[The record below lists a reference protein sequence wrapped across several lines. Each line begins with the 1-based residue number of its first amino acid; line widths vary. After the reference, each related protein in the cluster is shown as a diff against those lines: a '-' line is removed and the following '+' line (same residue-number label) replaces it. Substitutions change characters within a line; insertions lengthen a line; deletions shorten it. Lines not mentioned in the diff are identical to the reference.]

1 MGKLNLEVNELLR
14 RKDIF
19 ADLMNGSL
27 YHGRQT
33 VRPEELEPLPEQNG
47 VLASFPGSRLRAVER
62 TGDIRMRARHT
73 AYSVIYA
80 NESQAGVHY
89 AMPIRDMLYC
99 SLEYT
104 RQLREL
110 EKAHREAGDLTG
122 SDEFLSGIS
131 GRDRL
136 QPVVCTVLY
145 LGDHW
150 DGCMTL
156 HDLLDIDWTDETAQ
170 ILRDYIPDYHINL
183 IPVRDIEH
191 PEYFRTCLQE
201 IFTMVRYRKDKN
213 ELRSYVEKHRDTFR
227 RMDSVEMSA
236 ALAMLGASKR
246 MVELLEQQNEREG
259 SGYDLCEAIQEM
271 IHDGIEEGKEQGIAI
286 GEERG
291 IAIGEERGIAIGIE
305 EGKQQGIAIG
315 EERGIAI
322 GEERLRVLCEHL
334 MTAKRLD
341 DLAKAMADQAFR
353 QELYHEFGIA

>member
-1 MGKLNLEVNELLR
+1 
-14 RKDIF
+14 
-19 ADLMNGSL
+19 
-27 YHGRQT
+27 
-33 VRPEELEPLPEQNG
+33 
-47 VLASFPGSRLRAVER
+47 
-62 TGDIRMRARHT
+62 MR
-73 AYSVIYA
+73 
-80 NESQAGVHY
+80 
-89 AMPIRDMLYC
+89 
-99 SLEYT
+99 
-104 RQLREL
+104 
-110 EKAHREAGDLTG
+110 
-122 SDEFLSGIS
+122 
-131 GRDRL
+131 
-136 QPVVCTVLY
+136 
-145 LGDHW
+145 
-150 DGCMTL
+150 
-156 HDLLDIDWTDETAQ
+156 LDIDWTDETAQ

-291 IAIGEERGIAIGIE
+291 IAIGEERGIAIG
-305 EGKQQGIAIG
+305 
-315 EERGIAI
+315 
-322 GEERLRVLCEHL
+322 EERLRVLCEHL
-334 MTAKRLD
+334 MTAKRMD

-353 QELYHEFGIA
+353 QELYREFGIV